1 MKKLFK
7 FLENML
13 YIVSMI
19 FLISFILCFLEMSVK
34 SGSIDPHYSD
44 WNWLHYMIVNW
55 PAK

>member
-13 YIVSMI
+13 YIISMI

-44 WNWLHYMIVNW
+44 WNWLHYMIYNW
-55 PAK
+55 LVK